1 MYFLREELKMPL
13 EEIGRWFSNRD
24 HTSVIHAIQKIE
36 DLTADDEL
44 IRQDISALRMS
55 LTAISR

>member
-13 EEIGRWFSNRD
+13 EEIGKWFSNRD
-24 HTSVIHAIQKIE
+24 HTSVIHAISKIE
-36 DLTADDEL
+36 GLVTEDEL
-44 IRQDISALRMS
+44 IKQDVSALRMS